1 MKLVITANG
10 FQKPEMASVVRQ
22 AREYFEEVVLNP
34 WGRRATQAEIR
45 GIWSGA
51 DAIICGAE
59 PFDEA
64 FVKEAPASL
73 KVLSHYGVGVDSID
87 IPACKRRGILVCNT
101 PGANAVS
108 VAEMAMCLMLS
119 CARQV
124 VNHDAHTRCGEWKR
138 FPTFEL
144 KGKCLGL
151 VGFGAIGREV
161 ARRAG
166 AFGMEIIAYDPFFNE
181 AAGAE
186 LHVTSVGLE
195 ELLRQADVVS
205 LHLPSTAETRHLLNA
220 ETLAMLKSTAIL
232 VNTAR
237 GELVDEVAL
246 VSALRENRILAA
258 GLDVYEHEPLRENPL
273 FELPNVTLM
282 PHCSATTPEAS
293 QKMGMMAVEN
303 AFRALHGITTAH
315 IL

>member
-10 FQKPEMASVVRQ
+10 FQKPEMACVVQ
-22 AREYFEEVVLNP
+22 KAREYFDDVVLNP
-34 WGRRATQAEIR
+34 WGRRATQAEVR
-45 GIWSGA
+45 GIWGGA

-59 PFDEA
+59 PFDKA
-64 FVKEAPASL
+64 FVSEAPASL

-87 IPACKRRGILVCNT
+87 IPACKERGILVCNT
-101 PGANAVS
+101 PGANSVS

-124 VNHDAHTRCGEWKR
+124 VIHDAHTRCGEWKR

-144 KGKCLGL
+144 RGKCLGL

-186 LHVTSVGLE
+186 LHVDSVALD
-195 ELLRQADVVS
+195 ELLRRADVVS
-205 LHLPSTAETRHLLNA
+205 LHLPSTPETRHLLDA
-220 ETLAMLKSTAIL
+220 DSLALMKPTAVLI
-232 VNTAR
+232 NTAR
-237 GELVDEVAL
+237 GELVDEAAL
-246 VSALRENRILAA
+246 LCALKENRLLAA
-258 GLDVYEHEPLRENPL
+258 GLDVYEHEPLRESPL
-273 FELPNVTLM
+273 FGLSNVTLM

-293 QKMGMMAVEN
+293 QKMGVMAVEN
-303 AFRALHGITTAH
+303 AYRALHGIAPAH

>member
-10 FQKPEMASVVRQ
+10 FQKPEMADVVQ
-22 AREYFEEVVLNP
+22 KAHEYFDDVVLNP
-34 WGRRATQAEIR
+34 WGRRATQEEVR
-45 GIWSGA
+45 GIWCAA

-59 PFDEA
+59 PFDKA
-64 FVKEAPASL
+64 FVSEAPASL

-87 IPACKRRGILVCNT
+87 IPACKARGILVCNT
-101 PGANAVS
+101 PGANSVS

-124 VNHDAHTRCGEWKR
+124 VNHDAHTRRGEWKR

-144 KGKCLGL
+144 RGKCLGL

-166 AFGMEIIAYDPFFNE
+166 AFGMELIAYDPFFNE

-186 LHVTSVGLE
+186 LHVDSVALD
-195 ELLRQADVVS
+195 ELLRRADVVS
-205 LHLPSTAETRHLLNA
+205 LHLPSTPETRHLLDA
-220 ETLAMLKSTAIL
+220 DALALMKPTAIL
-232 VNTAR
+232 INTAR
-237 GELVDEVAL
+237 GELVDEAAL
-246 VSALRENRILAA
+246 ECALKENRLLAA
-258 GLDVYEHEPLRENPL
+258 GLDVYEHEPLRESPL
-273 FELPNVTLM
+273 SGLSNVILM

-303 AFRALHGITTAH
+303 AYRALHGIAPAH